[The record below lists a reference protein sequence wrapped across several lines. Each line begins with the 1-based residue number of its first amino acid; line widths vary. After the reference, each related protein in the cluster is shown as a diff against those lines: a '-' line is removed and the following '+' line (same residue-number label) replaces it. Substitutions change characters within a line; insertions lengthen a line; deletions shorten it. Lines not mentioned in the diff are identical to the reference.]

1 MAEFAPLPGDQYPLQ
16 FIEHHH
22 AVKLA
27 ETDEGVVVGLAA
39 GSSAH
44 LLQTL
49 RVFHRAPVR
58 FVAVDSTELQ
68 SFLGRMLS
76 GDTVS
81 AGGQAPEASEQAR
94 LDRLAHDAPI
104 VNLVNSI
111 LIDGIRSGAS
121 DIHVEAFADGVR
133 VRYRIDGVL
142 QTATHVSRD
151 SFAGISSR
159 LKVMANLNI
168 MERRLPQD
176 GRITVTLLGREFD
189 IRVSIVPIA
198 EGESVVLRLF
208 DHSAE
213 GFTLEELGFADEQLA
228 GVREM
233 LRIPHG
239 LVLVTG
245 PTGSGKTT
253 TLTAIVREIES
264 DERKII
270 TIEDPVEYRV
280 PCIDQIQTNEAI
292 GLTFASLLR
301 RVLRQ
306 DPDVIMV
313 GEIRDA
319 ETAGL
324 AIRAALTGH
333 LVLASLHT
341 NNAVS
346 SIARLVNMGIE
357 PYLVGGV
364 LRGVIAQRL
373 VRRVCRECGRVG
385 VPSESARTFFA
396 RAVLPVPTAVPKAV
410 GCAACRSTGYQ
421 GRTAIAEMFTM
432 DRELE
437 RVVSGGGDVSSRLNE
452 RGFRTISEIGL
463 DRVRDGATTLEEI
476 EHVVLARR
484 RER

>member
-1 MAEFAPLPGDQYPLQ
+1 MAEFAPLPGNQYPLQ
-16 FIEHHH
+16 FIEHHR

-27 ETDEGVVVGLAA
+27 ETDEGVVVGLAN

-44 LLQTL
+44 VLQTL
-49 RVFHRAPVR
+49 RSFHRAPVR
-58 FVAVDSTELQ
+58 FVAIDSTELS

-76 GDTVS
+76 GDTVA
-81 AGGQAPEASEQAR
+81 AGGQTPEASEQAR

-111 LIDGIRSGAS
+111 LIDGIRGGAS
-121 DIHVEAFADGVR
+121 DIHVEGFADGVR

-142 QTATHVSRD
+142 QTAPHVSRD
-151 SFAGISSR
+151 AFAGISSR

-176 GRITVTLLGREFD
+176 GRITVTLLGRELD

-208 DHSAE
+208 DRSAE
-213 GFTLEELGFADEQLA
+213 GLTLEELGFANEQLA

-253 TLTAIVREIES
+253 TLTAIVREIERG
-264 DERKII
+264 ERKII

-280 PCIDQIQTNEAI
+280 PGIDQIQTNEAI

-319 ETAGL
+319 ETADL

-346 SIARLVNMGIE
+346 SITRLVDMGIE
-357 PYLVGGV
+357 PYLVAGV

-373 VRRVCRECGRVG
+373 VRRVCRECGTVA
-385 VPSESARTFFA
+385 VPSQSARAFFA
-396 RAVLPVPTAVPKAV
+396 RAVMPVPKVVPKAV
-410 GCAACRSTGYQ
+410 GCSACRSTGYR

-432 DRELE
+432 DGELE
-437 RVVSGGGDVSSRLNE
+437 SFLSGGGDVSSRLNE

-463 DRVRDGATTLEEI
+463 ETVRDGVTTLEEI
-476 EHVVLARR
+476 EQLVLARR
-484 RER
+484 TDT